1 MLAEIERLKRRDTTF
16 TSNPNVNLSNL
27 DYRPQYLNQT
37 YNPVASSYQNIGR
50 YLTKDEAKLAVRNT
64 IASRVPD
71 SKLQDSQYCFYLDA
85 KFDSA
90 FDRLRG
96 YDDKIN
102 ESKLP
107 QLTND
112 MLA

>member
-1 MLAEIERLKRRDTTF
+1 MLAQIERLKRRDTTF

-37 YNPVASSYQNIGR
+37 YNPAPSK
-50 YLTKDEAKLAVRNT
+50 YLSRDEAKIAVRNL
-64 IASRVPD
+64 IASRVSQERLED
-71 SKLQDSQYCFYLDA
+71 SKYCYYLDA

-90 FDRLRG
+90 FNGLRG

-102 ESKLP
+102 ESRLP